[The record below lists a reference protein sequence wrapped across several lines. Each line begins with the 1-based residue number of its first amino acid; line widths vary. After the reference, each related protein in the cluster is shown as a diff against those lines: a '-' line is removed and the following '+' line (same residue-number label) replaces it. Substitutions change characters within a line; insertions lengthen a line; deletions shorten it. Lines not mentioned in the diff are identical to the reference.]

1 MIFSNPFKKNTSIKP
16 LIIHEDEHF
25 IIINKPAGLVVHA
38 DGRTK
43 EETLVDF
50 LVAKYPE
57 IEKIGEPL
65 ILKKKA
71 TVEEDGEMV
80 EKIIEEAIARPGIV
94 HRLDRETTG
103 VMVIA
108 RTQKMFDNLK
118 TQFKNKRTRKV
129 YHALAYGHFKE
140 DRGRVDRA
148 MGRSR
153 KDFRKWATLAIRG
166 LKRPAQ
172 TDFRIMKQGYDENN
186 VKISLVEARP
196 LTGRTHQIRV
206 HMTAIGHPIIG
217 DTLYGAKT
225 VQGISLGMDRCA
237 LHALELSFHDYEGN
251 FKTFKAMYPQDFNDA
266 VEHIVEQSN
275 I

>member
-80 EKIIEEAIARPGIV
+80 EKIIEQAIARPGIV